1 MPGQNWLETF
11 GAEQSMLRFFS
22 TLAALLIL
30 KTAMELLLASSLL
43 NALAASESPP
53 TTA

>member
-1 MPGQNWLETF
+1 
-11 GAEQSMLRFFS
+11 MLRFFY

-43 NALAASESPP
+43 NASAASDTSPA
-53 TTA
+53 TS

>member
-1 MPGQNWLETF
+1 
-11 GAEQSMLRFFS
+11 MLRVLS

-43 NALAASESPP
+43 NSVEAA
-53 TTA
+53 TAEPASA